1 VFFRKLILISAI
13 IFLAAALSFAG
24 GGKEEI
30 ITIEEWEELAQL
42 GAHRPAQD
50 DWQAI
55 EAAAEEEAIVVVYSL
70 SSRVFEFGRTFDKK
84 YGIRVE
90 AHDIT
95 TPELREK
102 LRLEQQSGVYNCDVV
117 LIDDI
122 PTFYKEFLDTGMVYN
137 FVPTD
142 LKDKLI
148 DEAKESPLLIHHY
161 GMRVI
166 MYNTNAFDEQPI
178 DSWWDVTRPEWHGKV
193 LMKDPMRS
201 GAEFNMFAS
210 FVQHADE
217 MAQSYLEEFGEE
229 IVLHDT
235 ENAGYE
241 FLKRLM
247 DNGLILMA
255 DSGTVV
261 RAVGSSGKETPVL
274 GLLGYSKLRTFAEEN
289 KPATVAMNLS
299 PVTGCTSTTI
309 MTIPKFAP
317 HPNAAKLMIKWMKG
331 NDNPHQ
337 EKMAGY
343 QPYHVFGNW
352 SVRKDITEPEGQVLL
367 HELDLYVEDPEWLYQ
382 NSVRV
387 RDFWLQNQ

>member
-1 VFFRKLILISAI
+1 MFLRRSILISAI
-13 IFLAAALSFAG
+13 IFLTAALLFAG
-24 GGKEEI
+24 GSKEEVK
-30 ITIEEWEELAQL
+30 TIEEWEELAQL

-50 DWQAI
+50 NWQAI
-55 EAAAEEEAIVVVYSL
+55 EAAAKEEAWVVVYSL

-122 PTFYKEFLDTGMVYN
+122 PTFYKEFLETGMVYN

-178 DSWWDVTRPEWHGKV
+178 DSWWDVTRPEWKSKV

-217 MAQSYLEEFGEE
+217 MAQSYLEEFSEE
-229 IVLHDT
+229 IVLHGT

-261 RAVGSSGKETPVL
+261 RAVGSSKKETPVL

-289 KPATVAMNLS
+289 KPVAVAMNLS
-299 PVTGCTSTTI
+299 PVIEDMTRTSRQSAIPSSSSSPGTSTRLTVLV
-309 MTIPKFAP
+309 TAP
-317 HPNAAKLMIKWMKG
+317 
-331 NDNPHQ
+331 
-337 EKMAGY
+337 
-343 QPYHVFGNW
+343 
-352 SVRKDITEPEGQVLL
+352 R
-367 HELDLYVEDPEWLYQ
+367 
-382 NSVRV
+382 R
-387 RDFWLQNQ
+387 